1 MVRIDRDIHVFI
13 INIIKDDSNT
23 LIYMFMKKKRKVSII
38 IFQIA
43 IAYDIGDID
52 YMDQQSQSDLA
63 DYTF

>member
-13 INIIKDDSNT
+13 INIIKNDSNT
-23 LIYMFMKKKRKVSII
+23 LIYMFMKKRKVSII